1 MIPLGLTAASAA
13 DARMHTK
20 ILGSAAAT
28 LIISYDE
35 IEGIMKIVRYLEDSC
50 LLLKEAKKKKKIQNE
65 AKEQER
71 GFLGMLF
78 LEDMLTGKGFIR
90 VGYGSEQSKKIK
102 GVIRTDYGSKRS
114 LIKDF

>member
-1 MIPLGLTAASAA
+1 MKNLIKLLAETDLIPLGLTAASAA

-50 LLLKEAKKKKKIQNE
+50 LLLKEEKKKKKKFKMKQKNK
-65 AKEQER
+65 KEDS
-71 GFLGMLF
+71 
-78 LEDMLTGKGFIR
+78 LECC
-90 VGYGSEQSKKIK
+90 S
-102 GVIRTDYGSKRS
+102 
-114 LIKDF
+114 

>member
-1 MIPLGLTAASAA
+1 M
-13 DARMHTK
+13 
-20 ILGSAAAT
+20 
-28 LIISYDE
+28 
-35 IEGIMKIVRYLEDSC
+35 
-50 LLLKEAKKKKKIQNE
+50 LKEAKKKKNNKKIQNE

-71 GFLGMLF
+71 GFLGMMF

-102 GVIRTDYGSKRS
+102 GVIRIDYGSKRS

>member
-1 MIPLGLTAASAA
+1 MKNLIKLLAETDLIPLGLTAASAA

-50 LLLKEAKKKKKIQNE
+50 LLLKEAKKKKKN
-65 AKEQER
+65 
-71 GFLGMLF
+71 
-78 LEDMLTGKGFIR
+78 
-90 VGYGSEQSKKIK
+90 SKW
-102 GVIRTDYGSKRS
+102 SKRTRKRIPWNAVLRRYVNRQRIYKS
-114 LIKDF
+114 RIWFWAI

>member
-50 LLLKEAKKKKKIQNE
+50 LLLKEAKKKIQNE

-102 GVIRTDYGSKRS
+102 GVIRIDYGSKRS